1 MTETAPNSTATAG
14 RPKAYNYVRFSTPE
28 QAEGDSY
35 RRQTEAAAAYARIHG
50 LELDAELTYTDL
62 GVSAF
67 TGANARTGAL
77 AAFLEAVKDGTVPK
91 GSHLLVENLDRI
103 TRADVLEAQELFTG
117 IIRRGITLV
126 TLVDQRSYSAESI
139 IANPTDLIVA
149 ILTMMRGREE
159 SMVKSHRVKQAY
171 ERKRADAANGTER
184 VPFTRMLPGWLRWND
199 KKRCH
204 EVIKERAAILR
215 DIFAKA
221 DKGRSKHTI
230 ARALNEA
237 GAEPWG
243 VGKRKG
249 KHWHSSYI
257 QKLMTN
263 AAVVGTFT
271 PHRVTKDKTGKR
283 KRDRTPLAAIEG
295 YFPAVIDRD
304 VFARVSAQAKARAAR
319 GRHADAAPK
328 SIFSGLLRCA
338 HCEGSVVRVNKGEH
352 AYLVCERAHQRA
364 ACRYLA
370 AKYENAESA
379 LIERVKWLH
388 EWAPRGHDTA
398 TIEADIEKLTRE
410 IDAGWERA
418 REMAYIAAS
427 EKSEAARR
435 QLRAVE
441 EDLAGHERKLR
452 ELQVRRDRMTSTA
465 VMRRLDAIRQA
476 LSRKPLI
483 VAEANKALKQAVCKI
498 VMNTEDATMTVHWHH
513 ADEPSDPIYFVS
525 RHKRWEAPRLA
536 GGSPR
541 AGP

>member
-1 MTETAPNSTATAG
+1 MTEPSPNSTGTAG
-14 RPKAYNYVRFSTPE
+14 HPKAYNYVRFSTPE
-28 QAEGDSY
+28 QAQGDSY
-35 RRQTEAAAAYARIHG
+35 RRQTEAAAAYARIQG
-50 LELDAELTYTDL
+50 LELDTDLTYADL

-91 GSHLLVENLDRI
+91 GSYLLIENLDRI

-117 IIRRGITLV
+117 IVRRGITLV
-126 TLVDQRSYSAESI
+126 TLIDQRSYSAESI

-149 ILTMMRGREE
+149 ILTMMRGHEE
-159 SMVKSHRVKQAY
+159 SMVKSHRVRKAY

-184 VPFTRMLPGWLRWND
+184 VPFTRMLPGWLRWNE

-204 EVIKERAAILR
+204 EVVKERAAILK

-221 DKGRSKHTI
+221 DRGWSKHRI
-230 ARALNEA
+230 ARALNKA
-237 GAEPWG
+237 GVEPWG
-243 VGKRKG
+243 IGKRKG

-257 QKLMTN
+257 QKLMTS

-271 PHRVTKDKTGKR
+271 PHRVTRDKTGER
-283 KRDRTPLAAIEG
+283 KRNRTPLAAIEG
-295 YFPAVIDRD
+295 YFPAIVDRD

-319 GRHADAAPK
+319 GRHADATPK

-338 HCEGSVVRVNKGEH
+338 HCGGSMVRVSKGEN
-352 AYLVCERAHQRA
+352 AYLLCDKAHQRA

-370 AKYENAESA
+370 VKYENAESA
-379 LIERVKWLH
+379 FIDRTKRLR
-388 EWAPRGHDTA
+388 EWAPRGHDA
-398 TIEADIEKLTRE
+398 AAIETDIERLTRE
-410 IDAGWERA
+410 IDAGWEHA
-418 REMAYIAAS
+418 REMAHIAAS

-441 EDLAGHERKLR
+441 EEIAGHERKLR
-452 ELQVRRDRMTSTA
+452 ELQVRRDRTTSTA

-476 LSRKPLI
+476 LTQKPLI
-483 VAEANKALKQAVCKI
+483 VAEANKALKQAVSKI
-498 VMNTEDATMTVHWHH
+498 VMDTEDATMTVYWHH

-525 RHKRWEAPRLA
+525 RHKRWEAPRA
-536 GGSPR
+536 
-541 AGP
+541 

>member
-1 MTETAPNSTATAG
+1 MIETSPKSSATTG
-14 RPKAYNYVRFSTPE
+14 RPRAYNYVRFSTPE
-28 QAEGDSY
+28 QAQGDSY

-77 AAFLEAVKDGTVPK
+77 AAFLEAVKDDTVPQ
-91 GSHLLVENLDRI
+91 GSHLLIENLDRI

-126 TLVDQRSYSAESI
+126 TLIDQRSYSAESI

-149 ILTMMRGREE
+149 ILTMMRGHEE

-184 VPFTRMLPGWLRWND
+184 VPFTRMLPGWLQWSD

-204 EVIKERAAILR
+204 VVIKDRAAILR

-221 DKGRSKHTI
+221 EKGWSKHRI
-230 ARALNEA
+230 ARTLNEA
-237 GAEPWG
+237 GVEPWG

-249 KHWHSSYI
+249 QHWHSSYI

-263 AAVVGTFT
+263 AAVIGTFT

-295 YFPAVIDRD
+295 YFPAVIDCD
-304 VFARVSAQAKARAAR
+304 VFARVSGQAKARAAR
-319 GRHADAAPK
+319 GRHADAVPK
-328 SIFSGLLRCA
+328 SIFAGLVRCSA
-338 HCEGSVVRVNKGEH
+338 CGGTVVRVSKGPYV
-352 AYLVCERAHQRA
+352 YLVCQKAHLKA
-364 ACRYLA
+364 NCSYLA
-370 AKYENAESA
+370 VKYEDAESA
-379 LIERVKWLH
+379 FIERMKWAAD
-388 EWAPRGHDTA
+388 WAPRGQETA
-398 TIEADIEKLTRE
+398 AIEAEIEKLTNN
-410 IDAGWERA
+410 IDAGWDLA
-418 REMAYIAAS
+418 REMADIAAS

-435 QLRAVE
+435 RLRAVE
-441 EDLAGHERKLR
+441 EELAGYEKELR
-452 ELQVRRDRMTSTA
+452 DLQARRDSKTSTA
-465 VMRRLDAIRQA
+465 VKRRLEAIQQA
-476 LSRKPLI
+476 LTRKPLI
-483 VAEANKALKQAVCKI
+483 VAEANKTLKQAVTKI
-498 VMNTEDATMTVHWHH
+498 VMDAEDATMSVYWHH

-525 RHKRWEAPRLA
+525 RHMRWGNHDEGAVVVDI
-536 GGSPR
+536 
-541 AGP
+541 